1 MFFHV
6 HYKCCVLL
14 CGVYGI
20 RIRTLT
26 TLHFNYFAIRSLSQ
40 HNVTKHYIV
49 LEIFLY
55 IGTKRLK
62 VQDKTERWKSVENSI
77 LVGANAKHD
86 MRVNMC
92 NIYIYNMVRC
102 FYKQHLKQN

>member
-1 MFFHV
+1 M
-6 HYKCCVLL
+6 
-14 CGVYGI
+14 
-20 RIRTLT
+20 
-26 TLHFNYFAIRSLSQ
+26 
-40 HNVTKHYIV
+40 
-49 LEIFLY
+49 Y

-92 NIYIYNMVRC
+92 NIYIYNMVSMFLQATLKTKLIKQTNKLKGETLGALLR
-102 FYKQHLKQN
+102 KQHM

>member
-1 MFFHV
+1 MAQKGWKF
-6 HYKCCVLL
+6 
-14 CGVYGI
+14 
-20 RIRTLT
+20 
-26 TLHFNYFAIRSLSQ
+26 
-40 HNVTKHYIV
+40 
-49 LEIFLY
+49 
-55 IGTKRLK
+55 
-62 VQDKTERWKSVENSI
+62 KTRHERWKSVENSI